1 MSKTIY
7 LMDTSF
13 LLELNRIPYTMDS
26 KRSGDVQEEIREVS
40 LSGNIIIITVPVLLE
55 YAGHISHIKKGG
67 TRRGRAIE
75 LHNDIINSIENRA
88 PWQISHN
95 NTLTLKATDI
105 IELCKRFAGNESFD
119 YSLVDLSVIKM
130 AEELQKE
137 KNTVKI
143 LTFDNELSAY
153 SSSHA

>member
-13 LLELNRIPYTMDS
+13 LLELNKIPYKMDS
-26 KRSGDVQEEIREVS
+26 KRSGNVQKEIRKIS

-55 YAGHISHIKKGG
+55 YAGHISHIKDGN
-67 TRRGRAIE
+67 TRRKKAIE
-75 LHNDIINSIENRA
+75 LHEDIITSIKNRA
-88 PWQISHN
+88 PWQISHDN
-95 NTLTLKATDI
+95 SLTLKATDI
-105 IELCKRFAGNESFD
+105 IELCKRFAENESFD
-119 YSLVDLSVIKM
+119 YSLVDLSIIKM
-130 AEELQKE
+130 TEELKE

-143 LTFDNELSAY
+143 LTFDNKLSTY